1 MMTNKSLPMP
11 ITVKPY
17 LHQQQAFDFA
27 CMRFGLLPSDFR
39 SNGVA
44 LLMEMGTGKTITSI
58 GISGILYQFG
68 RVNRILVV
76 APLSILGVW
85 EEEFEKFAAFPYT
98 LTILKGTS
106 AKKRQQL
113 SEVGKT
119 DGLEIVVVNYES
131 ARILE
136 PELLKFNAD
145 LIIADEGHKL
155 KENRSQQSKTMHT
168 LGDHA
173 RYKLLLTGTLITNR
187 EIDAYSQY
195 RYLNSRIFGTSFY
208 AFRNRFF
215 FMSGYGQHT
224 PVFKKEM
231 TGDYLRPLHSIA
243 FRVTKAECLDLPEI
257 TEEIRTIDLEPKA
270 LKLYQKL
277 EEESFAELRDSEVTA
292 PNILTKLLRLS
303 QVTGGHLTDDERDTH
318 MVSTAKLDA
327 LSDII
332 DTAVSENKKLV
343 VMARFVPELNDIQ
356 ALLEKKK
363 IGYAV
368 VRGGV
373 KDRAEEVRRFQ
384 NDDDCRVFIGQ
395 IAAAGLGIT
404 LTAASTMV
412 FYSLDYSMSNFDQAK
427 ARIHRVGQR
436 ENCHYI
442 YLIARGTVD
451 RKILRSLRDKI
462 DLAKTLVDD
471 YRKGKQSVRW
481 MPMDKWDACA
491 FPVNPEEL
499 EGRVCYGGLDLSS
512 TTDLTSFCLVFPPE
526 DEYEPYYILPYFW
539 LPEDT
544 LPLRVNR
551 DHVPYDLWER
561 QGFIQTTEGNVVHY
575 GFIEKFIEKLGE
587 VYNIREIAFDRWG
600 AVQMVQNLEGM
611 GFTVVPMGQG
621 FASMSPPTKELMK
634 LTLEKKLA
642 HGGHPVLRWNMDN
655 IFIRTDPAGNIKADK
670 AKSTEKI
677 DGAIACIMA
686 LDRAIRCGNDT
697 SESVYDTRGLLVF

>member
-1 MMTNKSLPMP
+1 MTNKSLPMP

-27 CMRFGLLPSDFR
+27 CMGFGLLPSDFR

-136 PELLKFNAD
+136 PELLKYNAD

-231 TGDYLRPLHSIA
+231 TGDYLRRLHSIA

-257 TEEIRTIDLEPKA
+257 TEEIRTINLEPKA
-270 LKLYQKL
+270 LKLYQEL

-442 YLIARGTVD
+442 YLIARDTVD

-471 YRKGKQSVRW
+471 YRKGK
-481 MPMDKWDACA
+481 
-491 FPVNPEEL
+491 NPF
-499 EGRVCYGGLDLSS
+499 RV
-512 TTDLTSFCLVFPPE
+512 
-526 DEYEPYYILPYFW
+526 
-539 LPEDT
+539 
-544 LPLRVNR
+544 
-551 DHVPYDLWER
+551 
-561 QGFIQTTEGNVVHY
+561 
-575 GFIEKFIEKLGE
+575 
-587 VYNIREIAFDRWG
+587 
-600 AVQMVQNLEGM
+600 
-611 GFTVVPMGQG
+611 
-621 FASMSPPTKELMK
+621 
-634 LTLEKKLA
+634 
-642 HGGHPVLRWNMDN
+642 
-655 IFIRTDPAGNIKADK
+655 
-670 AKSTEKI
+670 
-677 DGAIACIMA
+677 
-686 LDRAIRCGNDT
+686 
-697 SESVYDTRGLLVF
+697 